1 MEDKALLAVMAYVCT
16 MEEKQKSTLA
26 TLETST
32 TVTTTLAEGATA
44 TVTVAGAT
52 VNTAAD
58 EANPSAA
65 APTTTEAANL
75 PASAETTTVP
85 PSPEDPVVIQLNK
98 KTRPPSHNTIVTID
112 PRCFHSDGRTE
123 LEATKCQRKSINTIV
138 NSIVENNLTPEQRAF
153 ALKQAMVHIRVRGL
167 AKIVGLINNEDYVKK
182 SCILNNMKN
191 VVRLAQGSF
200 QS

>member
-85 PSPEDPVVIQLNK
+85 PSPPDPVIQLNR
-98 KTRPPSHNTIVTID
+98 KTRPSPHNIVTID
-112 PRCFHSDGRTE
+112 PFCFNCDGRTE
-123 LEATKCQRKSINTIV
+123 
-138 NSIVENNLTPEQRAF
+138 VE
-153 ALKQAMVHIRVRGL
+153 V
-167 AKIVGLINNEDYVKK
+167 
-182 SCILNNMKN
+182 
-191 VVRLAQGSF
+191 
-200 QS
+200 